1 MTPDVRRCQQI
12 GNHRRL
18 YQQNCYLRLL
28 NKATTITD
36 NLSRHG
42 RSYTANRSYTQ
53 DGTPY
58 LQHECTNM
66 VHTTRCDFPS
76 QVTSQQSKFAFVV
89 EKLPAEIAA
98 EVADVLINLPPEKP
112 YEVLRQAILQRTG
125 CSEERKIKD
134 LLTNVTLGNSKPSQ
148 LLRRMITLLG
158 NNTISETV
166 LKQMWLEKLQPDIVQ
181 ILAVLTEVDVHKLAS
196 IADKIVDTR
205 PIRQISSVAPSD
217 DPTPDVNQQLH
228 VLTAELKKLSLR
240 LDSIQSIPGRS
251 RSYSTNR
258 HNTSRRRSTSRQ
270 TRHHE
275 RLLLVP

>member
-1 MTPDVRRCQQI
+1 MADPIQPTEAA
-12 GNHRRL
+12 
-18 YQQNCYLRLL
+18 LRMELPTYNMNAQTWFIQL
-28 NKATTITD
+28 DAIFQA
-36 NLSRHG
+36 RH
-42 RSYTANRSYTQ
+42 
-53 DGTPY
+53 
-58 LQHECTNM
+58 
-66 VHTTRCDFPS
+66 
-76 QVTSQQSKFAFVV
+76 VTSQQSKFAFVV
-89 EKLPAEIAA
+89 EKLPAEMAA

-228 VLTAELKKLSLR
+228 VLTAELKSYHYASTVFKVFLDEVAVIQLTDTIPVGGDQRREKLVTIR
-240 LDSIQSIPGRS
+240 EAIAG
-251 RSYSTNR
+251 TMKC
-258 HNTSRRRSTSRQ
+258 
-270 TRHHE
+270 
-275 RLLLVP
+275 LVPAQGNVSHHVLIKTRETPNLAANKGVGR

>member
-1 MTPDVRRCQQI
+1 MADPIQPTEAA
-12 GNHRRL
+12 
-18 YQQNCYLRLL
+18 LRMELPTYNMNAQTWFIQL
-28 NKATTITD
+28 DAIFQA
-36 NLSRHG
+36 RH
-42 RSYTANRSYTQ
+42 
-53 DGTPY
+53 
-58 LQHECTNM
+58 
-66 VHTTRCDFPS
+66 
-76 QVTSQQSKFAFVV
+76 VTSQQSKFAFVV

-134 LLTNVTLGNSKPSQ
+134 LLTNVTLGDSKPSQ
-148 LLRRMITLLG
+148 LLRRMVTLLG

-205 PIRQISSVAPSD
+205 PIRQISSVVPSD

-240 LDSIQSIPGRS
+240 LDSIQSIPRRS
-251 RSYSTNR
+251 RSYSTNT

-270 TRHHE
+270 TRHHQRGYCWYHE
-275 RLLLVP
+275 VFGARARKCQSPCAYKNAGNAEPGSH